1 MSKRQLVRRI
11 KAGIFAA
18 GLALNLAERLSQAG
32 QDDCSAVAQYCANLS
47 AAALGLPIET
57 GDIERL
63 EAAIAKLLSRRV
75 IAP

>member
-11 KAGIFAA
+11 KAVAVA
-18 GLALNLAERLSQAG
+18 VGLALDLAERLSKAG
-32 QDDCSAVAQYCANLS
+32 QDDCGAVAQYCANLS
-47 AAALGLPIET
+47 AAALGLHIDT
-57 GDIERL
+57 GEIERL